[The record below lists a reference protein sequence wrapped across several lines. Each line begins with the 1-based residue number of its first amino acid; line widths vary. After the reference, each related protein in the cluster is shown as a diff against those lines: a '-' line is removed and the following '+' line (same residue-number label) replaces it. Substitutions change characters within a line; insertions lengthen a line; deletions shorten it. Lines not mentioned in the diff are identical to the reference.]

1 MVNAEELQ
9 KLMKAN
15 PFVPFKVRM
24 SDGSTCEVPNHDAAF
39 VTRHRLEI
47 GTDLGRNNIPG
58 SVVRCAI
65 LHITQIEDLQPA

>member
-1 MVNAEELQ
+1 MCNAEELQ

-15 PFVPFKVRM
+15 PLVAFKVRM
-24 SDGSTCEVPNHDAAF
+24 TDGSLYEVPNHDAAF
-39 VTRHRLEI
+39 VTRHWLEI

-65 LHITQIEDLQPA
+65 RHISQIEDLQPA